1 MTDADRSAEPRF
13 WNELTSPEIG
23 RGQQAGDVV
32 LLPVGSIEQHGP
44 HLPVDTDINGA
55 WETAKEVGRR
65 RSYVII
71 APPVWWGLSGA
82 HRGFPGLLTLRP
94 ATFAAL
100 LTDLCDSIVG
110 QGFEK
115 IALIVGHASNKA
127 PVGTV
132 VAELAERHG
141 VRAIQI
147 NYLNLGFQVF
157 REHRKSPPGGEGHAG
172 ELESSVQLHL
182 RPGLVDPE
190 AVRSAPVHLVDPER
204 DFGLSDA
211 MQDIL
216 DPGKIIVGYG
226 LKASFPDG
234 IMGDPTVATAELGAR
249 VFEAIVVKTCAVL
262 DEYRDL

>member
-1 MTDADRSAEPRF
+1 MTPRTEPRY

-23 RGQQAGDVV
+23 RAQQAGDVV
-32 LLPVGSIEQHGP
+32 LLPVGSIEQHGA

-65 RSYVII
+65 RDYALV
-71 APPVWWGLSGA
+71 APPVWWGLSAA
-82 HRGFPGLLTLRP
+82 HRKFPGVLTLRSS
-94 ATFAAL
+94 TFSAL
-100 LTDLCDSIVG
+100 LTDLCDSILD

-115 IALIVGHASNKA
+115 IALIVGHASNKPA
-127 PVGTV
+127 VSAL
-132 VAELAERHG
+132 VAEIAERHG
-141 VRAIQI
+141 AKLVQI
-147 NYLNLGFQVF
+147 NYLNLGNHVF
-157 REHRKSPPGGEGHAG
+157 REHRKSAPGGDAHAG

-190 AVRSAPVHLVDPER
+190 AVRSAPVHLVDPKR

-216 DPGKIIVGYG
+216 VPGQVVVGFD

-234 IMGDPTVATAELGAR
+234 IMGDPTVATAELGAL
-249 VFEAIVVKTCAVL
+249 VFEAVVDKACSIL
-262 DEYRDL
+262 DEYHEL